1 MNTLDFRDY
10 VLEQGCLRHGTPA
23 VAHHLDA
30 VGMGRSRKRD
40 IIEHLSLVPLCQEI
54 CHIEIH
60 TIGIREFQD
69 RHGINLWR
77 ENARL
82 LARWIWNA
90 R

>member
-10 VLEQGCLRHGTPA
+10 VLDM
-23 VAHHLDA
+23 V
-30 VGMGRSRKRD
+30 
-40 IIEHLSLVPLCQEI
+40 EHLSLVPLCQEI

-82 LARWIWNA
+82 LARWIWT
-90 R
+90 RLGQ